1 MFHDTARH
9 LGPIQAFLRRHLLT
23 FFNLATARVI
33 CGPWNRKKDSFDSGL
48 AASTDGYERARHI
61 LNDQGGTRVPL
72 RSRARRARCRTGR
85 TQVHDTHGDL
95 TDAMRPE
102 TFRLSAYP
110 HGFGTALERTG
121 NRVRD
126 LTYELLCLRG
136 SVLIDGRNR
145 P

>member
-1 MFHDTARH
+1 ME
-9 LGPIQAFLRRHLLT
+9 PE
-23 FFNLATARVI
+23 
-33 CGPWNRKKDSFDSGL
+33 KDSFDSGL

-145 P
+145 PGPTISQKRLDTGYRGSAWAEPDEADDPGGGQ